1 MKVLIL
7 SIKAGYGHHS
17 TGKAIEECF
26 TEHGCE
32 CLMLDTFEYINRFLC
47 DGIQD
52 GYLLS
57 TKYLKEAYGKVY
69 STLDKRDEPFKKFSP
84 TEMIS
89 KLISK
94 KLVKFV
100 EDYSPDIVI
109 GTHSYAA
116 VLMTILAKR
125 GNITCPTIGIITDFT
140 VHPFWEST
148 ELDAYVVPDSLLT
161 LAAQR
166 KGIPAEKVIPT
177 GIPLKKSFTYKH
189 NKEEMRSKLGLKNL
203 PSVLIM
209 MGSMGFGNILNI
221 IKTLDDFE
229 ENFQIICI
237 CGNNEKSRK
246 SIEEECWCK
255 NVVNLGFT
263 NNVDEYMDASD
274 VIITKPGGLTTSEAM
289 AKGLPMI
296 LMNPIP
302 GQEER
307 NMNFLVNAGVGIGI
321 SEVYPLEFAL
331 YAYFMHPWKQDV
343 MHNAVEHMGKPNAAD
358 DLYKYSMELIESK
371 NGMRK

>member
-1 MKVLIL
+1 M
-7 SIKAGYGHHS
+7 
-17 TGKAIEECF
+17 
-26 TEHGCE
+26 
-32 CLMLDTFEYINRFLC
+32 N
-47 DGIQD
+47 
-52 GYLLS
+52 
-57 TKYLKEAYGKVY
+57 
-69 STLDKRDEPFKKFSP
+69 
-84 TEMIS
+84 
-89 KLISK
+89 
-94 KLVKFV
+94 
-100 EDYSPDIVI
+100 
-109 GTHSYAA
+109 
-116 VLMTILAKR
+116 
-125 GNITCPTIGIITDFT
+125 
-140 VHPFWEST
+140 
-148 ELDAYVVPDSLLT
+148 
-161 LAAQR
+161 
-166 KGIPAEKVIPT
+166 
-177 GIPLKKSFTYKH
+177 
-189 NKEEMRSKLGLKNL
+189 
-203 PSVLIM
+203 
-209 MGSMGFGNILNI
+209 GNILNI